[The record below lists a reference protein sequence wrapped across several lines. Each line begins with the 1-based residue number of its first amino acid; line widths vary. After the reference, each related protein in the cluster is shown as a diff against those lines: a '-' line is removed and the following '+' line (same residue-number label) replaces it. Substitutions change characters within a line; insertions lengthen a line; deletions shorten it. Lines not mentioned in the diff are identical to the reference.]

1 MTRHLSLL
9 FLLALGLSAQRFT
22 PLPRVPASQ
31 FPIMPWGG
39 APSDP
44 EHLRHMKDA
53 GLNLAGFCRVEDL
66 DAIHAAGLQC
76 IVSDPDISAIVH
88 KTGPT
93 SDAEIQKVVDAL
105 AARIRNHPAAFG
117 VNLRDEPS
125 VEQMPILGRL
135 AAALLKAMPSKLPYV
150 NLFPNY
156 ANRQQLGADSY
167 EAYLRA
173 YLKHVP
179 LPYLSWDNYSLTAGE
194 MHPRFYDNLEAA
206 RKVTLEARVPFWN
219 CVLSTALF
227 RHMEPTDAT
236 LSLQA
241 YSTLA
246 YGGRGLQY
254 FTWFSADVGNFR
266 LAPIDHYGN
275 RTATYD
281 AIRRVN
287 NQLHALLPTFL
298 KLRSTGVYHWP
309 VSTAAGTPLLKEIK
323 TSAQLLVG
331 EFVDEAGRPYV
342 LLVNKHLSESF
353 SFNPEPWKQGA
364 VLYRVSA
371 VTGKESP
378 FGGESVWLA
387 PGAGMLLRVGDPTPA
402 K

>member
-1 MTRHLSLL
+1 M
-9 FLLALGLSAQRFT
+9 
-22 PLPRVPASQ
+22 PA
-31 FPIMPWGG
+31 
-39 APSDP
+39 
-44 EHLRHMKDA
+44 
-53 GLNLAGFCRVEDL
+53 
-66 DAIHAAGLQC
+66 
-76 IVSDPDISAIVH
+76 
-88 KTGPT
+88 
-93 SDAEIQKVVDAL
+93 
-105 AARIRNHPAAFG
+105 
-117 VNLRDEPS
+117 
-125 VEQMPILGRL
+125 
-135 AAALLKAMPSKLPYV
+135 KLPYV

-156 ANRQQLGADSY
+156 ANRQQLGAASY
-167 EAYLRA
+167 EDYLRA
-173 YLKHVP
+173 YIKHVP

-206 RKVTLEARVPFWN
+206 RKVTLEARIPFWN

-227 RHMEPTDAT
+227 KHMEPSDAT

-275 RTATYD
+275 RTASYD

-287 NQLHALLPTFL
+287 HQLHALLPTLL

-309 VSTAAGTPLLKEIK
+309 VSTAAGTPLLKDIK
-323 TSAQLLVG
+323 TSAQLLIG
-331 EFVDEAGRPYV
+331 EFTDGAGRPYV

-364 VLYRVSA
+364 VFYRVSA
-371 VTGKESP
+371 VTGKESL

-387 PGAGMLLRVGDPTPA
+387 PGSGMLLRLGDPPPA